1 MFYDSLLHYCRI
13 GFKNRL
19 FSVLNRVEPTL
30 LEYNQGETVNQ
41 LKEFLSG
48 DISQQELMQV
58 KQAILE
64 LLNNTLDLAKVRFIE
79 IEEPTNEYME
89 LFRGYLQ
96 ELKDYK
102 QELTTP
108 YSELR
113 KKVSSVIKMSKS
125 SVLSELRS
133 QEIMFPTQYLD
144 SVVKCEEAK
153 QDKTGDWVVNQ
164 INEGIKALSEELNLH
179 VEACTDVV
187 NEVLNSKIQT
197 FSVGLNYGVIASGAE
212 ASTSDKALGMTR
224 QALPAVGLASI
235 TATLASALI
244 NPFVGILGGL
254 ALGGAFFSKSIRST
268 DIIQRQ
274 NELKQKLSPQI
285 TLALHEIRTNITSRY
300 DELEEQVS
308 NYSSEMVSIVN
319 EEMQK
324 CIDAIKSCE
333 NDNKD
338 FYKQLELIN
347 GHMTCL
353 ETYIK
358 QVEMMMSNPFKE
370 SRGNSTPNTLAD
382 KREELLRRKNN
393 LFTQEE

>member
-79 IEEPTNEYME
+79 IEEPTNEDME